1 MEVIYSI
8 GVRFGGGGIGN
19 VALQAVRGIHRHGFL
34 KKLIVGT
41 DESGEFDKKKVR
53 EVFLPRALNKAM
65 YIAGLN
71 DVKRSLVTDALFDRL
86 ACRHVER
93 CDIFHVWGNFG
104 LKSLRKAKSLG
115 AVTVIERASSHPL
128 TQNRLLD
135 EEYRRFLNRG
145 YITGSVQGLIDRA
158 VAEMEE
164 CDYITVPSEFA
175 ADSLVENGVDGKKLL
190 LLPFGVDTGRFR
202 PREKKDDTFRAVFI
216 GQVSVRKGILY
227 LLEAWKGINL
237 PGSELVVV
245 GPHSPDIKEL
255 LAGYSGIK
263 NIRFVDYVSDLTRV
277 YHTAS
282 VFVFPT
288 IEEGSALVNYEA
300 MASGIPVI
308 TTYNS
313 GSLARDG
320 VDGFV
325 IPVRDVVAIRDKLTA
340 LYEDPGLRDKMGE
353 SARERMERYT
363 WEAYGDNLVEEYKK
377 IAGQSLHGQAHLR

>member
-19 VALQAVRGIHRHGFL
+19 VALQAVRGIQRKGFL

-41 DESGEFDKKKVR
+41 DESGEFGKSLVR
-53 EVFLPRALNKAM
+53 EVFLPRAVNKAM
-65 YIAGLN
+65 YLSKLG
-71 DVKRSLVTDALFDRL
+71 DVKRSLVTDSLFDRL
-86 ACRHVER
+86 ACKHIER

-104 LKSLRKAKSLG
+104 LRSIKKAKSLG
-115 AVTVIERASSHPL
+115 AVTVIERASSHPV

-135 EEYRRFLNRG
+135 EEYRRFLNKS
-145 YITGSVQGLIDRA
+145 YITGSVRRIIDRA

-175 ADSLVENGVDGKKLL
+175 ADSLAENGIDRKKLI
-190 LLPFGVDTGRFR
+190 LLPFGVDTSRFR
-202 PREKKDDTFRAVFI
+202 PLEKQDDTFRAVFI

-227 LLEAWKGINL
+227 LLEAWKGLNL
-237 PGSELVVV
+237 PGSELLVV

-255 LAGYSGIK
+255 LSKYSDTG
-263 NIRFVDYVSDLTRV
+263 NIRFVNYVKDLTKV
-277 YHTAS
+277 YQTAS
-282 VFVFPT
+282 VFVFPS

-300 MASGIPVI
+300 MASGVPVI

-325 IPVRDVVAIRDKLTA
+325 IPVRDVAAIRDKLTA
-340 LYEDPGLRDKMGE
+340 LYEDPGLRARMAV
-353 SARERMERYT
+353 SARERIEGYT
-363 WEAYGDNLVEEYKK
+363 WEAYGDNLVREYEK
-377 IAGQSLHGQAHLR
+377 IAG

>member
-19 VALQAVRGIHRHGFL
+19 VALQAVKGIHRHGYL

-41 DESGEFDKKKVR
+41 DESGKFDKKLVR
-53 EVFLPRALNKAM
+53 EVFLPRAVNKAM
-65 YIAGLN
+65 YLAGLN
-71 DVKRSLVTDALFDRL
+71 DVKRSLVTDSLFDRL
-86 ACRHVER
+86 ACRHIER

-104 LKSLRKAKSLG
+104 LKSLKKAKSLG
-115 AVTVIERASSHPL
+115 AVTVIERASSHPV

-135 EEYRRFLNRG
+135 EEYRRFLNKS

-158 VAEMEE
+158 VAEMDE

-175 ADSLVENGVDGKKLL
+175 ANSLVENGVDRKKLI
-190 LLPFGVDTGRFR
+190 LLPFGVDTERFR
-202 PREKKDDTFRAVFI
+202 PREKQDDTFRAVFI

-227 LLEAWKGINL
+227 LLEGWKGMDL
-237 PGSELVVV
+237 PDSELVVV
-245 GPHSPDIKEL
+245 GPQSPDIKEL

-263 NIRFVDYVSDLTRV
+263 NIKFVHYVNDLTKV

-282 VFVFPT
+282 VFVFPS

-308 TTYNS
+308 TTCNS

-320 VDGFV
+320 LDGFV
-325 IPVRDVVAIRDKLTA
+325 IPVRDVAAIREKLQT
-340 LYEDPGLRDKMGE
+340 LYEDPRLRVKMGA
-353 SARERMERYT
+353 SARERIEKYT
-363 WEAYGDNLVEEYKK
+363 WDAYGDNLVEEYKK
-377 IAGQSLHGQAHLR
+377 IVR